1 MIQLHKQIFRVNMMS
16 ILPLQNLSIIAKQP
30 QLNNLIKMID
40 NRKDLVKQNIARRS
54 CTSPVKEKTQIKN
67 LHNIYRNLMEIF
79 RQMFLSAVIVRK
91 FCGPLMTT
99 SGIMRQ
105 SMAGKTVDYSKV
117 C

>member
-1 MIQLHKQIFRVNMMS
+1 MP
-16 ILPLQNLSIIAKQP
+16 ILPLQNISNTAKQP
-30 QLNNLIKMID
+30 QLNKLTIMID
-40 NRKDLVKQNIARRS
+40 NRKDVVKQNIARQS
-54 CTSPVKEKTQIKN
+54 CISPVKETTQIKSQ
-67 LHNIYRNLMEIF
+67 HTIYRNLMEIF
-79 RQMFLSAVIVRK
+79 RQMFLSVVILRK